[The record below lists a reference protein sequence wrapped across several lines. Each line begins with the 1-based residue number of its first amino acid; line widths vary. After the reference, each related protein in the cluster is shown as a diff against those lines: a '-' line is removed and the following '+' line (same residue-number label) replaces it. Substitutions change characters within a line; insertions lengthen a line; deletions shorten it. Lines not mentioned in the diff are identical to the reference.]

1 MNKTSDSDLIREYAR
16 TQYLEPARQRGESTV
31 RIVVGDIVRPL
42 RLTGR
47 VPNVCQSLR
56 SKIFLETNGLR
67 IVGQEGPPSGLGTRV
82 AITYSLGNAAEEQ
95 EVESRFASLL
105 RLRGIAK
112 EVFASLG
119 GGEAFIR
126 GERSQFHGVPGGNS
140 DESKRDL

>member
-16 TQYLEPARQRGESTV
+16 KQYLEPARQRGESTV
-31 RIVVGDIVRPL
+31 TIVVGDIVRPL

-56 SKIFLETNGLR
+56 SKIFLETNGLK

-82 AITYSLGNAAEEQ
+82 AITYALGNAAEEQ

-126 GERSQFHGVPGGNS
+126 NERSQLHGVSAGNS
-140 DESKRDL
+140 DESKRES